1 LLTFCFLF
9 GFRGQYLK
17 EMIEEEVI
25 VDEGEK
31 LSLADNDKVVVFFIG
46 EQCPPGLLVV
56 MHWLLLGRGQRGF
69 QD

>member
-1 LLTFCFLF
+1 
-9 GFRGQYLK
+9 
-17 EMIEEEVI
+17 MIEEEVI

-31 LSLADNDKVVVFFIG
+31 LSFADNDKVVVFFIG

-56 MHWLLLGRGQRGF
+56 MHWLLLGRRQRGL